1 MHIDVEMFRSPCGTC
16 KNQTIDVY
24 ISDQDLPL
32 DITKENIKIL
42 ENLTLIATLSNKKED
57 SMETHH
63 FQFQSNRLKHFSILF
78 LSEGSCTRIHN
89 INISYFVCE
98 KKIASGVHL
107 PRTVAPARGVKRV
120 NVSCIKNTKNA
131 ENETPYGQCS
141 SEGEWRLTSQ
151 CMCKQ
156 AYTLD
161 TINEGCKGKL

>member
-1 MHIDVEMFRSPCGTC
+1 MHIDVEMFRSPCSTC

-24 ISDQDLPL
+24 ISDQNLPL
-32 DITKENIKIL
+32 VTTKENIKIL
-42 ENLTLIATLSNKKED
+42 ENLTLIATLSNKKEG

-98 KKIASGVHL
+98 KKITSGVHL

-141 SEGEWRLTSQ
+141 SEGEWRLISQ
-151 CMCKQ
+151 CMCKR

-161 TINEGCKGKL
+161 TINEACKGKL

>member
-1 MHIDVEMFRSPCGTC
+1 MHIDVEMFRGSCGTC
-16 KNQTIDVY
+16 KSQTIDVY
-24 ISDQDLPL
+24 ISDQNLPL
-32 DITKENIKIL
+32 AITKENIKIL
-42 ENLTLIATLSNKKED
+42 ENLTLIATLSNKKEN
-57 SMETHH
+57 SMETHR
-63 FQFQSNRLKHFSILF
+63 FQFQSNRLKYFSLLF

-141 SEGEWRLTSQ
+141 SEGEWSLISQ

-161 TINEGCKGKL
+161 TINETCKGKL

>member
-1 MHIDVEMFRSPCGTC
+1 MHIDVEMFRASCGSC
-16 KNQTIDVY
+16 KNQAIDVY

-32 DITKENIKIL
+32 DIIHENIKIL
-42 ENLTLIATLSNKKED
+42 ENLRLIATLSNKKED

-63 FQFQSNRLKHFSILF
+63 FQFQSNRLKRFSILF
-78 LSEGSCTRIHN
+78 LSVGSCTRIHN
-89 INISYFVCE
+89 INVSYFVCE

-120 NVSCIKNTKNA
+120 NVSCIKNTKSA

-141 SEGEWRLTSQ
+141 SEGEWRLISQ
-151 CMCKQ
+151 CMCKPG
-156 AYTLD
+156 YTLD

>member
-1 MHIDVEMFRSPCGTC
+1 MHIDVEMFRAPCGSC

-24 ISDQDLPL
+24 ISDQDLPV

-42 ENLTLIATLSNKKED
+42 ENLKLIANLSNKKED

-63 FQFQSNRLKHFSILF
+63 FQFQSNRSNRFSILF

-98 KKIASGVHL
+98 KKIANGVHL

-120 NVSCIKNTKNA
+120 NVSCIKNIKNA

-161 TINEGCKGKL
+161 TINEACKGKL

>member
-1 MHIDVEMFRSPCGTC
+1 MHVDVEMFRAFCGSC
-16 KNQTIDVY
+16 KNQTIAVY

-32 DITKENIKIL
+32 DIIHENIKIL
-42 ENLTLIATLSNKKED
+42 ENLRLIATLSNKKED

-98 KKIASGVHL
+98 KKITSGVHL

-141 SEGEWRLTSQ
+141 SEGEWRLISQ

-161 TINEGCKGKL
+161 AINEGRKGKL